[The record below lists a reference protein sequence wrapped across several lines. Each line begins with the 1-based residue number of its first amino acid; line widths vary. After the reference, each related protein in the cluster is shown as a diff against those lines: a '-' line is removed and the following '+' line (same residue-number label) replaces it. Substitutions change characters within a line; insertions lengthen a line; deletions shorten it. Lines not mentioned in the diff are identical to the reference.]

1 MQQDIFLGLK
11 KIPLFTALS
20 DEVLKALCSKARPVQ
35 FPKNSIIMHQG
46 EISQSLHIILSGKV
60 RVYISDEDKELI
72 LQTQETGSYYGEL
85 ALFTNEPRSASIKTL
100 EKTICAVIAKSD
112 FMFWIQQYPEVATIL
127 LAALAEKV
135 MLLTEDIQA
144 MALTG
149 VYQRLVRK
157 LKQLAHEEEGV
168 LVINNVPSQE
178 ELANMI
184 GAGREMVN
192 KVIRQL
198 VFGGYILFT
207 NKTCKIIK
215 KFPKKYGP

>member
-1 MQQDIFLGLK
+1 MQQDVFLGLK
-11 KIPLFTALS
+11 KIPLFMSLT
-20 DEVLKALCSKARPVQ
+20 DEVLLALSCKARPVQ

-60 RVYISDEDKELI
+60 RVYISDEDKELF
-72 LQTQETGSYYGEL
+72 LQTQDLGSYYGEL
-85 ALFTNEPRSASIKTL
+85 ALFTNEPRSASVKAL
-100 EKTICAVIAKSD
+100 EKTVCAVIAKSD
-112 FMFWIQQYPEVATIL
+112 FIFWISQYPEVATIL
-127 LAALAEKV
+127 LGALAEKV
-135 MLLTEDIQA
+135 IQLTEEIQA

-168 LVINNVPSQE
+168 LVIHNMPPQE

-184 GAGREMVN
+184 GSGREMVN

-198 VFGGYILFT
+198 VFGGYILIT

-215 KFPKKYGP
+215 KLPKKYGP